1 MVTNNLSRI
10 IEFEN
15 YIQPDA
21 RPRGHWAVPLE
32 AEGSND
38 SLLAFVPEASFGKL
52 RNRNVKLL
60 NVKSALIGTQ
70 AARALV
76 LLQKEGV
83 HLIHGQAAVVTEL
96 DVEVAL
102 LLGLDL
108 GEDGA

>member
-60 NVKSALIGTQ
+60 NVKSARFT
-70 AARALV
+70 
-76 LLQKEGV
+76 LQFPSPDTRQG
-83 HLIHGQAAVVTEL
+83 LYEL
-96 DVEVAL
+96 
-102 LLGLDL
+102 
-108 GEDGA
+108 